1 MTPAAHPLAALPRFV
16 RSALFVGGVVA
27 GLGRVG
33 AQDVTVTPPKW
44 TVERDAPHDLP
55 VSKSAAR
62 IEFPDELKSTP
73 DIGYVVFDLVL
84 DAKGKIQSLQPR
96 ATLAAYERAAWTK
109 GSLWSPGKRDGKGV
123 NTATSYA
130 VIFNPASAAEKKP
143 DATPRL
149 LEVSVVPIKARKG
162 TKPNVVIP
170 DRVELADVSVDEQ
183 GNVTAVKNAPADL
196 AADFAI
202 AVKNWRFAPARTGG
216 KPVAAE
222 VRMPFVVTVRDDLSF
237 RVDGKRSQPRV
248 TDQERPIYPFA
259 MRANGM
265 KGEVIVDFIVDL
277 EGRVRNAYVV
287 RSLNPSFDDPAIEAV
302 RRWKFEPGR
311 IGERPVN
318 THMQVPI
325 IFTLDET
332 FNGGQG
338 PLSAAKKADLSKL
351 PEPFRYDTPP
361 RPVGTVRP
369 VYPYALLRAKKEGK
383 AVVRYIVDP
392 KGRVVQADI
401 GTASAPELGRA
412 LQAAIECFVYEPAIK
427 AGRPSPALQSFGQEF
442 NRDAMWQLVDDE
454 DLELL
459 RREEKKPASILSARD
474 LDRPITPL
482 SRRPPRFPLSVK
494 EEVTKGEALIEFLID
509 EEGRARLPRIVSA
522 SEEAFGYAAVQGVA
536 TWRFE
541 PPTRGGKPVVV
552 RAQIP
557 LSFGVAEVAPPSR
570 KK

>member
-1 MTPAAHPLAALPRFV
+1 MVRLRAA
-16 RSALFVGGVVA
+16 GVVFGA
-27 GLGRVG
+27 FALGWPHLG

-44 TVERDAPHDLP
+44 AVEKDAPTELP
-55 VSKSAAR
+55 VLKSASR
-62 IEFPDELKSTP
+62 VEFPAELKATP
-73 DIGYVVFDLVL
+73 EVGYVVFELVL

-96 ATLAAYERAAWTK
+96 STLAAYERAAWLG
-109 GSLWSPGKRDGKGV
+109 GSVWSPGRREGKGV
-123 NTATSYA
+123 NTSTTYA
-130 VIFNPASAAEKKP
+130 VIFNPASAAEKKA

-149 LEVSVVPIKARKG
+149 LDVSVVSIKAPKG

-170 DRVELADVSVDEQ
+170 DRVEQADIRVDEE

-196 AADFAI
+196 AGAFAI
-202 AVKNWRFAPARTGG
+202 EVKNWRFAPARSGG

-222 VRMPFVVTVRDDLSF
+222 VRMPFVVTVRDELSF
-237 RVDGKRSQPRV
+237 RVEGKRTQPRV
-248 TDQERPIYPFA
+248 THQERPIYPFA
-259 MRANGM
+259 MRANNM

-318 THMQVPI
+318 THMQVPMV
-325 IFTLDET
+325 FVLDESYD
-332 FNGGQG
+332 GGQG

-351 PEPFRYDTPP
+351 PEQYRYDTPP

-392 KGRVVQADI
+392 KGRVVQADM
-401 GTASAPELGRA
+401 GESAAPEMGRA

-427 AGRPSPALQSFGQEF
+427 AGRPSPAVQGFAQEF
-442 NRDAMWQLVDDE
+442 NRDAAWQLVDDD
-454 DLELL
+454 DLALL
-459 RREEKKPASILSARD
+459 RREEKKPASILSARE
-474 LDRPITPL
+474 LDGPIVPR

-494 EEVTKGEALIEFLID
+494 EEVTKGEAVIEFLID
-509 EEGRARLPRIVSA
+509 EDGRARLPRIVSA
-522 SEEAFGYAAVQGVA
+522 TEEAFGYAAVQGVA

-552 RAQIP
+552 RVQIP
-557 LSFGVAEVAPPSR
+557 LNFGLAEAAPATR

>member
-1 MTPAAHPLAALPRFV
+1 MTPAARALPAFPRFV
-16 RSALFVGGVVA
+16 RSALLVGGLVA
-27 GLGRVG
+27 GFARLG

-44 TVERDAPHDLP
+44 NVERDAPHELP
-55 VSKSAAR
+55 VAKSAAR

-96 ATLAAYERAAWTK
+96 ATLAAYERAAWVR

-143 DATPRL
+143 DTTPRL
-149 LEVSVVPIKARKG
+149 LEVSVVPIKAPKG

-170 DRVELADVSVDEQ
+170 DRVEWADVSVDEQ

-248 TDQERPIYPFA
+248 IDQERPIYPFA

-338 PLSAAKKADLSKL
+338 PLSASKKADLSKL

-383 AVVRYIVDP
+383 AVVRYVVDP
-392 KGRVVQADI
+392 KGRVAQADI

-557 LSFGVAEVAPPSR
+557 LSFGVAEAAPPSQ